1 MLKNICIGDV
11 VKRKTQNITDYL
23 VVQPFEETQADR
35 FIVNC
40 LSLDENHRV
49 TDKVVKVN
57 LKSIRRMK
65 SIKIKK

>member
-1 MLKNICIGDV
+1 M
-11 VKRKTQNITDYL
+11 
-23 VVQPFEETQADR
+23 QPFEETQADR